1 MYRYFPRGVA
11 STRNLG
17 WNASVKCILARIPSM
32 WDMVRWKLQQIL
44 SYLPATVGQ
53 ELAVQ
58 RDLDARAVGVLY
70 TFDVATEVDGAH
82 DTITELP

>member
-1 MYRYFPRGVA
+1 M
-11 STRNLG
+11 
-17 WNASVKCILARIPSM
+17 
-32 WDMVRWKLQQIL
+32 L

-70 TFDVATEVDGAH
+70 TLDVATEVDGAH